1 MQNFIV
7 RIQKAELNN
16 FRNVEHGKFNFPCN
30 LKKDIFED
38 GSDILG
44 LYGQNGSGK
53 TSFIYALALL
63 EALLSGKRL
72 PRDIVNYITVGKDS
86 AQLIFE
92 FSLKDDVSFYRVIY
106 EFWLQK
112 REPST
117 TDEEDQDQI
126 PVIVSREKLS
136 YSALVEG
143 KWTKMQPIINYDYS
157 SKEVFVPKVKF
168 AELTNQDQNA
178 IDELRVA
185 KKYAIKQSTSFIF
198 SRDTQKQIS
207 KSCSNKVYKDIFSS
221 LYIFGRYNLCIIDN
235 RSIGLINANVLL
247 PFSFKFSKGNSLSM
261 GSIPIKL
268 NGPSVI
274 PEDVFDIINEVINTM
289 KAVLGQIIPGLSVEL
304 INLEKQLMP
313 DGKTGMTVE
322 LVSNKNDKKV
332 PLRYESDGIK
342 KIISVLH
349 MLIFMYNNP
358 SMTVA
363 IDELDSGVF
372 EYLLGEIL
380 KIIDESGRGQL
391 IFTSHNFRP
400 LEILHKQSIIFT
412 TTNSKNRYIRLT
424 NVKSNNNLRDFYYH
438 DLILGGQKEC
448 IYESTNSFAIARA
461 FRIAGRHHES

>member
-185 KKYAIKQSTSFIF
+185 KK
-198 SRDTQKQIS
+198 R
-207 KSCSNKVYKDIFSS
+207 N
-221 LYIFGRYNLCIIDN
+221 
-235 RSIGLINANVLL
+235 
-247 PFSFKFSKGNSLSM
+247 FK
-261 GSIPIKL
+261 
-268 NGPSVI
+268 
-274 PEDVFDIINEVINTM
+274 
-289 KAVLGQIIPGLSVEL
+289 
-304 INLEKQLMP
+304 
-313 DGKTGMTVE
+313 
-322 LVSNKNDKKV
+322 
-332 PLRYESDGIK
+332 
-342 KIISVLH
+342 
-349 MLIFMYNNP
+349 NN
-358 SMTVA
+358 
-363 IDELDSGVF
+363 
-372 EYLLGEIL
+372 
-380 KIIDESGRGQL
+380 
-391 IFTSHNFRP
+391 
-400 LEILHKQSIIFT
+400 
-412 TTNSKNRYIRLT
+412 
-424 NVKSNNNLRDFYYH
+424 
-438 DLILGGQKEC
+438 
-448 IYESTNSFAIARA
+448 
-461 FRIAGRHHES
+461 

>member
-1 MQNFIV
+1 
-7 RIQKAELNN
+7 
-16 FRNVEHGKFNFPCN
+16 
-30 LKKDIFED
+30 
-38 GSDILG
+38 
-44 LYGQNGSGK
+44 
-53 TSFIYALALL
+53 
-63 EALLSGKRL
+63 
-72 PRDIVNYITVGKDS
+72 
-86 AQLIFE
+86 
-92 FSLKDDVSFYRVIY
+92 
-106 EFWLQK
+106 
-112 REPST
+112 
-117 TDEEDQDQI
+117 
-126 PVIVSREKLS
+126 
-136 YSALVEG
+136 
-143 KWTKMQPIINYDYS
+143 
-157 SKEVFVPKVKF
+157 
-168 AELTNQDQNA
+168 
-178 IDELRVA
+178 
-185 KKYAIKQSTSFIF
+185 
-198 SRDTQKQIS
+198 
-207 KSCSNKVYKDIFSS
+207 
-221 LYIFGRYNLCIIDN
+221 
-235 RSIGLINANVLL
+235 
-247 PFSFKFSKGNSLSM
+247 
-261 GSIPIKL
+261 
-268 NGPSVI
+268 
-274 PEDVFDIINEVINTM
+274 M
-289 KAVLGQIIPGLSVEL
+289 KAVLGEIIPGLSVEL